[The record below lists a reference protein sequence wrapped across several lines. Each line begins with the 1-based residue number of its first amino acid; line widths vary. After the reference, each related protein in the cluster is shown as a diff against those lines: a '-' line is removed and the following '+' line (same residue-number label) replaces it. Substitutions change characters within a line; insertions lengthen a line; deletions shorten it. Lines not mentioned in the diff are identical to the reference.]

1 MSVRLTIRGLP
12 SPSLCPLGVLIPVLV
27 LIGLLAGLSSCTT
40 PKESAPPETPAPA
53 EPPAAPETPAAAPE
67 TPAAAPETPAAAPE
81 APAPAPETPA
91 AGIPISAATRRTGT
105 GLPES
110 VRGYHAW
117 FRLPPGPPGAEA
129 PHLPVRQT
137 YVLLPVAHRVSAGSQ
152 LPLPVP
158 GGASFVLEAKSPD
171 SVFIEEVSVKEKT
184 SGGWRFSRYVRPA
197 SASPFAAAPEGA
209 ADCASCH
216 GAGSANDG
224 IGSGLTLE

>member
-1 MSVRLTIRGLP
+1 
-12 SPSLCPLGVLIPVLV
+12 
-27 LIGLLAGLSSCTT
+27 
-40 PKESAPPETPAPA
+40 
-53 EPPAAPETPAAAPE
+53 PAAAPE
-67 TPAAAPETPAAAPE
+67 TPA
-81 APAPAPETPA
+81 PAPKAPA
-91 AGIPISAATRRTGT
+91 AGVPISAATRRTGT
-105 GLPES
+105 GLPDS

-158 GGASFVLEAKSPD
+158 EGASFVLEAKSPD
-171 SVFIEEVSVKEKT
+171 SVFIEEISVKEKT

-216 GAGSANDG
+216 GAGAANDG